1 MSRKLSLYNRIL
13 SAVLAL
19 VLLLGSVPVVAS
31 AQNPVEEEEPPVV
44 EQETPVTAPAEELE
58 LFVSVDGHRVE
69 SVRFA
74 RNEKVTLLADGLVEG
89 ATYQW
94 QIKMPGED
102 LWVDMFEHTD
112 PSLTLSYPML
122 RNMMDENH
130 QAQVR
135 CLASINGLVMF
146 QTIDLPVTVDT
157 DAFVMPEPEQETE
170 ALRQESEELYAAMP
184 LASTDIVTIRIEYHY
199 RDRYGNVSDQVWEP
213 YVANI
218 QSGTNFSAKVPNRTV
233 PGRKVVFITDP
244 ADPLANPAGATLVE
258 EPGGTSYVDINLTNV
273 TENITFTVYYDED
286 KVPYYARYFLQ
297 NVNNDLYT
305 EDVGQFAAFSGY
317 PGDEPEDSEIN
328 KPITGFTSLFYQ
340 PDEIA
345 ADGSTVFEVYYDRN
359 YYLINFNLDGGFGT
373 APVYARYETVFTV
386 AQPEKPGYVF
396 QGWDLIQYTDSE
408 GNKISTGGDTNGN
421 GEISGDELDD
431 LPNKIPAQ
439 NQTYKAIWGKV
450 DTTYTIAYWI
460 LDANGNKTFIGS
472 RSAYEKSG
480 EYVNGKH
487 DLDQGYAICGVEE
500 HTHSNACI
508 YDCGIEP
515 HTHMQDA
522 CFDGMDVE
530 VNIPGYDGEQ
540 VIAAVESDGKPKA
553 GYIYVIITEAG
564 KLWPKLYLEDNNGN
578 GAYYTINGVG
588 AGDTAATEEQV
599 KSIIEGEALG
609 EGTYGTLTAR
619 KYKPKT
625 KCGEEPHTHTNACR
639 PCYEHTHD
647 ENCYQDPKYLVE
659 VDSEEFTRDG
669 QTFTVET
676 DKNVLVKGDGST
688 VVNVYYKYKEYTLKF
703 YYAASKESN
712 GSTIYTVVG
721 GSAYFF
727 GGQHGITN
735 YSTYNNSSTIDMLN
749 RMFTQTG
756 QLGITTVAPE
766 LNEKGRQLVEN
777 GTYQQGEDTDTTSGR
792 TYYYI
797 SFKAR
802 YNDDIS
808 QKWPIDIL
816 APVTMADGHSN
827 KVNTGLDYAVASA
840 WNGEHH
846 VWYSKNNGNET
857 IKGVYAKLDYKILYD
872 SSFADSSTVSYLCF
886 WENGANVGWSV
897 PELYRYNIWV
907 EISSRELQKDSDGN
921 IIYDAGNPIHI
932 DGETPVRKVDG
943 IFFKRSDVYNTCD
956 DSDLNGQTQPSLT
969 GYSSYKRVGEKLTR
983 VSEVSDVEK
992 EYDGDIYTDGMNV
1005 HFYYRSNT
1013 HYLKFFNHNR
1023 YLQDGRGSE
1032 VAYGTPLSTRE
1043 KYVDG
1048 KKTDENDVDYLTY
1061 PLNLEKDAYTF
1072 EGWYTSPQFLAGT
1085 EVDWETMTMPDADV
1099 TLYANWEP
1107 VTYTVTF
1114 STTFDHMNN
1123 DQFDH
1128 GSHQVDHGE
1137 TIKGTIDIPK
1147 YDPDGDGTPDPRYR
1161 FVGWF
1166 YMEDGEKIAFDPS
1179 EMTVNKNIEL
1189 FAEWATSITTQYT
1202 ISYEKEDGTPLS
1214 KDTDGYIFVGTTK
1227 TFTAKPKD
1235 QLELLSDADKD
1246 FLWLPHTNSH
1256 SILMKELAENN
1267 TFTFRYVH
1275 KDKAPYT
1282 VLYLN
1287 SETGENVLDP
1297 KYEGNNTDA
1306 VVTERFVY
1314 VPGYTTP
1321 PFNQTLVLSAN
1332 EAENV
1337 IIFYYTKNPVGEKEK
1352 VAYLVTHYIQD
1363 LNPDGTLSDHY
1374 SEYTSHSD
1382 LKELG
1387 APVKEKE
1394 MEILGFTFN
1403 AKKSVASGTV
1413 VADGLELK
1421 LYYDRNTY
1429 PYVIKYIDRTTG
1441 NKVKDPVLVE
1451 DIPYQRNVSAT
1462 APEIKGYNLYSSGT
1476 QTLKIGIE
1484 TGTTADNIT
1493 RNVITFYYE
1502 PKQITINYV
1511 PICTEPVAV
1520 TYGYVSQ
1527 SIEIKSSLDNIAGS
1541 QAMEV
1546 AGFRFVGWYKDEA
1559 HTEKVSDAW
1568 VDANKHLRPVVTQQ
1582 DLEND
1587 RYDYTY
1593 YALFEP
1599 VKKDLTITKKAV
1611 DGTTIPETDSFLFRI
1626 TGTNAINQEVSL
1638 LVTIHG
1644 AGSVTIQDLYCGN
1657 YTVTEITDWSWTY
1670 DVTQG
1675 ERTVVLSESGDKVNG
1690 VNVTSG
1696 IATAVFTN
1704 SAKKIPWLHGENFA
1718 ENNFD

>member
-31 AQNPVEEEEPPVV
+31 AQNPVEEEELPVV
-44 EQETPVTAPAEELE
+44 EQETAPAEELE
-58 LFVSVDGHRVE
+58 LFVSVDGQRVE

-74 RNEKVTLLADGLVEG
+74 RNEKVTILADGLVEG

-102 LWVDMFEHTD
+102 LWIDMFEHTD

-122 RNMMDENH
+122 RNMMDENQ

-170 ALRQESEELYAAMP
+170 VLRQESEELYAAMP
-184 LASTDIVTIRIEYHY
+184 LAGGADIVTIRIEYHY

-213 YVANI
+213 YMANI
-218 QSGTNFSAKVPNRTV
+218 QAGTDFSAKVPNRSV
-233 PGRKVVFITDP
+233 PGRKVALSD
-244 ADPLANPAGATLVE
+244 LNPAGADLIE
-258 EPGGTSYVDINLTNV
+258 EGGTSYVQLQLTAV
-273 TENITFTVYYDED
+273 ASDMTFIVYYDETM
-286 KVPYYARYFLQ
+286 VPYYARYFLQ

-317 PGDEPEDSEIN
+317 PGDEPTDAHIN
-328 KPITGFTSLFYQ
+328 KSITGFTSLFYQ
-340 PDEIA
+340 PDKIA

-396 QGWDLIQYTDSE
+396 QGWTQISE
-408 GNKISTGGDTNGN
+408 NKVTVNNNGDTNGDN
-421 GEISGDELDD
+421 KIDKDDAQD
-431 LPNKIPAQ
+431 LPGKVPAA
-439 NQTYKAIWGKV
+439 NRTYKAIWGRVNTK
-450 DTTYTIAYWI
+450 YTVAYWI
-460 LDANGNKTFIGS
+460 LDANGNKMYIGS
-472 RSAYEKSG
+472 REGQALSG
-480 EYVNGKH
+480 
-487 DLDQGYAICGVEE
+487 DLVDGVHNLTDSMEICGMEAHTHTDACYQCGGEE
-500 HTHSNACI
+500 HRHV
-508 YDCGIEP
+508 
-515 HTHMQDA
+515 QA
-522 CFDGMDVE
+522 CFTNTVVYYPGAEGEAAIRALGDGTTDPE
-530 VNIPGYDGEQ
+530 TGY
-540 VIAAVESDGKPKA
+540 VYVVKTESG
-553 GYIYVIITEAG
+553 T
-564 KLWPKLYLEDNNGN
+564 LWPKLYLEDSEGN
-578 GAYYTINGVG
+578 GAFYAINYVG
-588 AGDTAATEEQV
+588 YGNAATPEQV
-599 KSIIEGEALG
+599 NEIVEGEPL
-609 EGTYGTLTAR
+609 ETKTGTYNGETLTVT
-619 KYKPKT
+619 KYKAKT
-625 KCGEEPHTHTNACR
+625 NCGNVQHIHDGSCRTCIEHTHTEACR
-639 PCYEHTHD
+639 QKT
-647 ENCYQDPKYLVE
+647 KYLVPVVTE
-659 VDSEEFTRDG
+659 TFTNGEGEEFTIS
-669 QTFTVET
+669 T
-676 DKNVLVKGDGST
+676 DQDIIVKGDGST
-688 VVNVYYKYKEYTLKF
+688 VVNVYYKYKEYTLRF
-703 YYAASKESN
+703 YYAASTGTGNNTTYK
-712 GSTIYTVVG
+712 IVG
-721 GSAYFF
+721 GSTYYF
-727 GGQHGITN
+727 GKH
-735 YSTYNNSSTIDMLN
+735 Y
-749 RMFTQTG
+749 
-756 QLGITTVAPE
+756 
-766 LNEKGRQLVEN
+766 
-777 GTYQQGEDTDTTSGR
+777 GTDSAEDTDVLGHMWSASGQWGTVDELPTLNDKGADR
-792 TYYYI
+792 NYTKGSVTYTHNYTQVTYYYI
-797 SFKAR
+797 EFTAR
-802 YNDDIS
+802 FGDNIS
-808 QKWPIDIL
+808 EKWPCDVFNS
-816 APVTMADGHSN
+816 VTLMN
-827 KVNTGLDYAVASA
+827 KINDNEWAGAEAFVSA

-846 VWYSKNNGNET
+846 VKYTQDNSNET
-857 IKGVYAKLDYKILYD
+857 IKGNYEKLDEHLLFHPRY
-872 SSFADSSTVSYLCF
+872 ADESIVSYLCF
-886 WENGANVGWSV
+886 WENGANGIGWNH
-897 PELYRYNIWV
+897 PELYRYNIWLEGKAPNGEP
-907 EISSRELQKDSDGN
+907 EIKRDDVITYSSNGTKTVTDGVTFYLADS
-921 IIYDAGNPIHI
+921 YD
-932 DGETPVRKVDG
+932 
-943 IFFKRSDVYNTCD
+943 TCD
-956 DSDLNGQTQPSLT
+956 NSTIGEQTQVALT
-969 GYSSYKRVGEKLTR
+969 GYVPCYFNQNAYPGYKYDKVKDASPIRYFEAKVLTATTDETLLTQEGYFNGNLYKEGY
-983 VSEVSDVEK
+983 EVNFYYFANVHTLKFRNHNDWL
-992 EYDGDIYTDGMNV
+992 TDGGGVSLN
-1005 HFYYRSNT
+1005 
-1013 HYLKFFNHNR
+1013 
-1023 YLQDGRGSE
+1023 
-1032 VAYGTPLSTRE
+1032 YGTNLQ
-1043 KYVDG
+1043 KYG
-1048 KKTDENDVDYLTY
+1048 DYVSPSFMAQPQNY
-1061 PLNLEKDAYTF
+1061 PETLGKDAYYF
-1072 EGWYTSPQFLAGT
+1072 DGWYTTSQFLEGT
-1085 EVDWETMTMPDADV
+1085 EMNWNTTMPDNDIIV
-1099 TLYANWEP
+1099 YAKWEP

-1128 GSHQVDHGE
+1128 GSYQVDHGE
-1137 TIKGTIDIPK
+1137 TIKGTIAIPK
-1147 YDPDGDGTPDPRYR
+1147 YDPDGDGIPDDRYR

-1202 ISYEKEDGTPLS
+1202 ISYEKETDGTPLS
-1214 KDTDGYIFVGTTK
+1214 ADTDGYIFVGTTK

-1267 TFTFRYVH
+1267 TFTFRYVSREF
-1275 KDKAPYT
+1275 APY
-1282 VLYLN
+1282 VVKYLD
-1287 SETGENVLDP
+1287 SETGEEVLP
-1297 KYEGNNTDA
+1297 TKEVEKNKAA
-1306 VVTERFVY
+1306 VVTEKFVY
-1314 VPGYTTP
+1314 KEGYTTP

-1374 SEYTSHSD
+1374 SEYASHSD

-1387 APVKEKE
+1387 ATVTETK
-1394 MEILGFTFN
+1394 MEIPGFSYYPGHPENKAT
-1403 AKKSVASGTV
+1403 GIV
-1413 VADGLELK
+1413 VQEGLELK
-1421 LYYDRNTY
+1421 LFYTRITY

-1511 PICTEPVAV
+1511 PICTEPVTV

-1599 VKKDLTITKKAV
+1599 VKKDLTITKEAG
-1611 DGTTIPETDSFLFRI
+1611 DGTTIPSTDSFLFRI